1 MNACMHESN
10 SWEVQCNCIEK
21 EGSSAVNMYGSVPN
35 DISQRQ
41 DGFCSNA
48 CITHPG
54 NSSTGVRRAESS
66 LLAEVATLRGADAAA
81 RMRLAMVEVLVKSK
95 ETLSWQVGR
104 VVGERKRRES
114 RWGAKN
120 NTSLSQL
127 TIQTTKNKRP
137 KKLLH
142 QSTMAS
148 STDTKTII
156 TLKGSVAIVSE
167 FFFTAINS
175 LLYQRGIYQPESF
188 RRESKYGLTVL
199 TTTDDGL
206 ITYLNNVMGQMEEWL
221 LDGDVQRLVVVV
233 TGVDSGETLERWQF
247 NVAVDEKSKDKE
259 KDKGKDGAMD
269 VDTNE
274 NDASVSVTNAS
285 EASGK
290 VGKSVKEIHN
300 EIQAII
306 RQITASVSLLVP
318 SYCFFFNLLICSRL
332 ITPACFRLLF
342 FKVTF
347 LPLLNEPC
355 SFDLL
360 IYTNKDATVPQ
371 KWEESDPQYIMN
383 SQEVKLRSFTTS
395 VHKVES
401 MVTYKE
407 ADEWEL

>member
-1 MNACMHESN
+1 
-10 SWEVQCNCIEK
+10 
-21 EGSSAVNMYGSVPN
+21 
-35 DISQRQ
+35 
-41 DGFCSNA
+41 
-48 CITHPG
+48 
-54 NSSTGVRRAESS
+54 
-66 LLAEVATLRGADAAA
+66 
-81 RMRLAMVEVLVKSK
+81 
-95 ETLSWQVGR
+95 
-104 VVGERKRRES
+104 
-114 RWGAKN
+114 
-120 NTSLSQL
+120 
-127 TIQTTKNKRP
+127 
-137 KKLLH
+137 
-142 QSTMAS
+142 
-148 STDTKTII
+148 
-156 TLKGSVAIVSE
+156 
-167 FFFTAINS
+167 
-175 LLYQRGIYQPESF
+175 
-188 RRESKYGLTVL
+188 
-199 TTTDDGL
+199 
-206 ITYLNNVMGQMEEWL
+206 MGQMEEWL

-318 SYCFFFNLLICSRL
+318 SNCFFFNLLICSRL